1 MRVRQVDVVVL
12 AVGRG
17 EGEEGEDVCG
27 EGGMGVVRRE
37 DVRATEKERVV
48 CGEGFRVGDVVR
60 GVVVSGVSFG
70 CLWCW
75 VGLGTVSGGAR
86 RVWAIS
92 RRWE

>member
-17 EGEEGEDVCG
+17 EGEEGEDVCGEEGEDVCG

-60 GVVVSGVSFG
+60 GVVVSGL
-70 CLWCW
+70 LWFYF
-75 VGLGTVSGGAR
+75 
-86 RVWAIS
+86 
-92 RRWE
+92 